1 VPAAGADF
9 QQSRRSTTGASPR
22 SEETGM
28 TAEPVET
35 VTRRTSVAVVAC
47 DPVTGAGVA
56 SQLRFRPELEV
67 LGAGARGGAV
77 PDVVVVVTDEVDDER
92 VRQVRTATRAGA
104 RVVLVASNLSGPSLL
119 DAVDAGATAVLRRV
133 DATVEQLVSA
143 VRGAARGDG
152 MMPPDLLGKLMQQVT
167 VARPDDAPG
176 SARTFGGL
184 TQRELRVLR
193 LLADGYTTSEIAAE
207 LAYSERT
214 IKNAIQAL
222 TARLQLR
229 NRSHAVAYAVRQ
241 GLI

>member
-1 VPAAGADF
+1 VY
-9 QQSRRSTTGASPR
+9 
-22 SEETGM
+22 
-28 TAEPVET
+28 
-35 VTRRTSVAVVAC
+35 TR
-47 DPVTGAGVA
+47 
-56 SQLRFRPELEV
+56 E
-67 LGAGARGGAV
+67 
-77 PDVVVVVTDEVDDER
+77 
-92 VRQVRTATRAGA
+92 
-104 RVVLVASNLSGPSLL
+104 
-119 DAVDAGATAVLRRV
+119 VLRRR
-133 DATVEQLVSA
+133 DATVEQLAAA

-167 VARPDDAPG
+167 VARPDDAAG
-176 SARTFGGL
+176 ASARTFGGL

-214 IKNAIQAL
+214 IKNAIQAM